1 MHHQLRGVGD
11 GDGEAAFG
19 LLQRHEVVAEH
30 HVHGDGLEEL
40 VLDLEV
46 LQVDELG
53 VVAAGEHLRA
63 LGLGECVVAV
73 RDGDRDGGHGVGL
86 SGLNFSASTAR
97 PRRSG

>member
-1 MHHQLRGVGD
+1 
-11 GDGEAAFG
+11 
-19 LLQRHEVVAEH
+19 
-30 HVHGDGLEEL
+30 

-73 RDGDRDGGHGVGL
+73 RDGDRDGGHSGWTLNNRLRQRAKSFTKDSGVRGLVPDPTPPQL
-86 SGLNFSASTAR
+86 SGFATFQNLKHFYLNTV
-97 PRRSG
+97 